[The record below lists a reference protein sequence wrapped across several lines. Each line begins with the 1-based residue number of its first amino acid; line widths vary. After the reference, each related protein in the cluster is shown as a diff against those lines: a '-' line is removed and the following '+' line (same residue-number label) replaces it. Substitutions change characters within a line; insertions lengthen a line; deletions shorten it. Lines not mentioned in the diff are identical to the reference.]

1 MLEINFIYQ
10 GKNKIIQSEETKNVK
25 ETFEEFANQN
35 KLKIRN
41 LVFFHNNIKV
51 NLNTGLL
58 LQTQFDLED
67 SIQIGKN
74 NQKRLEILVFN
85 KVLKKNKLKK
95 IIDEEEKAEA
105 FRKIKIIEINFKYKN
120 TSCIIKCDL
129 NDSLKRICEEFSDKN
144 FLEIQYLI
152 FIYNGAQVDI
162 TKEGSICKQLNLEIG
177 KIKANKKIEILVFE
191 EFFQIIFSFCKLT
204 IPPLTVKESIL
215 VKEIVQ
221 QFIDETKE
229 PKENLT
235 FVYNAKIIRDPSQK
249 DPNESDIEEPNLEE
263 NNIWEQSLKEI
274 ISEMD
279 RSDKLVSIMVYENN
293 DDTSFIARSKSLV
306 NPGEILIEEIIN
318 VKFFHQPKNIIIEA
332 KKDDKLIDIFHS
344 FATSAKISEQDLSN
358 ILFIYERK
366 RKKFSMDDA
375 NEKTLVKI
383 ASKSDISAKEII
395 FIPTKKIYD
404 EPFLDDDNKMFD
416 NDLNEYLLDRKE
428 LLIQDFYQKKKY
440 FLRLF
445 FILAIQYS
453 STLIISTLCFIFRVN
468 KIFAKEFIYISIM
481 VIFIT
486 FLCFSFIMNE
496 ISKKSKSIKK
506 LIYFIIFYPIIISY
520 ISIVMNSFL
529 EYKYILIGL
538 SLIILEKLSQ
548 GIYVFIFKKYK
559 LLFLGIS
566 STVLSLIGLLLFSIL
581 WLKDLLPI
589 IYVSIFWLL
598 TIGINALLIFISLK
612 LCDYDEYYYSI
623 VIFNFGIFLYFAYN
637 LKKFFIYVRN
647 NFNEINQE
655 KSQIKIFLI
664 FLVQYILIIVTIWI
678 VLETKN
684 MSIKDSTF
692 GKNLFHE
699 LFWPPTG
706 LNLIIFLVFSF
717 FYFLEDTDTDY
728 KGFIICHVLYVPIMI
743 LYYLAFSYVIEGK
756 YILCFTFII
765 FLDLLAIIILFLF
778 FKTEK
783 LRYIF
788 IACFVVDTIAILLF
802 HFFWLNNTSAI
813 IAFPILSI
821 GIIIYLIIGSYLT
834 KTDYFE
840 EKFQM
845 KVVLIDYGLFFLT
858 FVIVGT
864 VCMAI
869 CYILTYCCENH

>member
-1 MLEINFIYQ
+1 M
-10 GKNKIIQSEETKNVK
+10 
-25 ETFEEFANQN
+25 
-35 KLKIRN
+35 
-41 LVFFHNNIKV
+41 
-51 NLNTGLL
+51 
-58 LQTQFDLED
+58 
-67 SIQIGKN
+67 
-74 NQKRLEILVFN
+74 
-85 KVLKKNKLKK
+85 
-95 IIDEEEKAEA
+95 
-105 FRKIKIIEINFKYKN
+105 
-120 TSCIIKCDL
+120 
-129 NDSLKRICEEFSDKN
+129 
-144 FLEIQYLI
+144 
-152 FIYNGAQVDI
+152 
-162 TKEGSICKQLNLEIG
+162 
-177 KIKANKKIEILVFE
+177 
-191 EFFQIIFSFCKLT
+191 
-204 IPPLTVKESIL
+204 
-215 VKEIVQ
+215 
-221 QFIDETKE
+221 
-229 PKENLT
+229 
-235 FVYNAKIIRDPSQK
+235 
-249 DPNESDIEEPNLEE
+249 
-263 NNIWEQSLKEI
+263 
-274 ISEMD
+274 
-279 RSDKLVSIMVYENN
+279 
-293 DDTSFIARSKSLV
+293 
-306 NPGEILIEEIIN
+306 
-318 VKFFHQPKNIIIEA
+318 
-332 KKDDKLIDIFHS
+332 
-344 FATSAKISEQDLSN
+344 
-358 ILFIYERK
+358 
-366 RKKFSMDDA
+366 
-375 NEKTLVKI
+375 
-383 ASKSDISAKEII
+383 
-395 FIPTKKIYD
+395 
-404 EPFLDDDNKMFD
+404 
-416 NDLNEYLLDRKE
+416 
-428 LLIQDFYQKKKY
+428 
-440 FLRLF
+440 
-445 FILAIQYS
+445 
-453 STLIISTLCFIFRVN
+453 
-468 KIFAKEFIYISIM
+468 
-481 VIFIT
+481 
-486 FLCFSFIMNE
+486 
-496 ISKKSKSIKK
+496 
-506 LIYFIIFYPIIISY
+506 
-520 ISIVMNSFL
+520 
-529 EYKYILIGL
+529 
-538 SLIILEKLSQ
+538 
-548 GIYVFIFKKYK
+548 
-559 LLFLGIS
+559 
-566 STVLSLIGLLLFSIL
+566 
-581 WLKDLLPI
+581 
-589 IYVSIFWLL
+589 
-598 TIGINALLIFISLK
+598 IFISLK

-765 FLDLLAIIILFLF
+765 FLDFLAIIILFLF